1 MLETSSSD
9 VAHGAR
15 WRIEAMKIK
24 TSIKAGDTTS
34 NVMKARYDAAKEMIS
49 NIK

>member
-1 MLETSSSD
+1 
-9 VAHGAR
+9 
-15 WRIEAMKIK
+15 MKTK

-34 NVMKARYDAAKEMIS
+34 NVMKARYDTVKEVIS